1 MNLTV
6 KKIEEQFN
14 LYFKGEKK
22 LEAIKEWAN
31 KYDVYKEEI
40 VFSPNENKK
49 GLLKWIK
56 ILKNI
61 KIEKTQKLDIE
72 KFLVEANES
81 EYGGKYFRKWLNMSK
96 YNIVL
101 GDSNV
106 YHICLVRPVIN
117 INNLNTIAFTI
128 FNIQLSTKS
137 NIFVKATFKS
147 P

>member
-1 MNLTV
+1 MKLTV
-6 KKIEEQFN
+6 EKIEEQFN

-40 VFSPNENKK
+40 VFSPNDKK

-72 KFLVEANES
+72 KLYREFLNDFNRNKKEMSFKFKSLGNE
-81 EYGGKYFRKWLNMSK
+81 L
-96 YNIVL
+96 
-101 GDSNV
+101 DS
-106 YHICLVRPVIN
+106 
-117 INNLNTIAFTI
+117 
-128 FNIQLSTKS
+128 STKNS
-137 NIFVKATFKS
+137 HWDSFSIFLNLIKFFLK
-147 P
+147 

>member
-40 VFSPNENKK
+40 VFSLNDKK

-72 KFLVEANES
+72 KLYREFLNDFNRNKKEMSFKFKSLGNE
-81 EYGGKYFRKWLNMSK
+81 L
-96 YNIVL
+96 
-101 GDSNV
+101 DS
-106 YHICLVRPVIN
+106 
-117 INNLNTIAFTI
+117 
-128 FNIQLSTKS
+128 STKNS
-137 NIFVKATFKS
+137 HWGSFGIFWNLIKFFLR
-147 P
+147 